1 MICEIISVGTEVVT
15 GDITDTNAPFISKEL
30 VSLGIDTMYRTSVR
44 DDEETLNEV
53 LETAKKR
60 ADLII
65 TIGGLGPTYDDF
77 TKQGVAKAIKL
88 KMVHSKEIE
97 NGIRNYFLKMGR
109 IMTSNNLRQADI
121 IEGSIVLENNNGT
134 APGLIVENEDSI
146 FILLPGP
153 PNELIPLFKEKVQ
166 PYLKEKTGKVIV
178 EKIIKLCG
186 IGESYVESSLYNMMT
201 TIKNPIIAPYA
212 KVGEVHLKLTA
223 TGETLEEANEIMKP
237 CYEKIYA
244 KFEKHIYGED
254 NDTLPSQIAKWL
266 KEKNLKVAFCESC
279 TGGYISKTITDIP
292 GASEVFDCG
301 IVTYSNE
308 MKTRLVGVSPAAL
321 KEKGA
326 VSEEV
331 AAQMAKGVRSVAG
344 ADIGISVTGVAGP
357 DGGTEEKPVGLV
369 YMGFSTKNSTVTN
382 KLNFSGNREKVRFST
397 VQAVMT
403 ALVDYL
409 KPKPETEEKEIIE
422 KEGI

>member
-15 GDITDTNAPFISKEL
+15 GDIIDTNAPFISKEL
-30 VSLGIDTMYRTSVR
+30 VALGIDTMYRTSVR
-44 DDEETLNEV
+44 DDDETLCEV

-77 TKQGVAKAIKL
+77 TKQSVAKINEL
-88 KMVHSKEIE
+88 RMIHSKELE

-121 IEGSIVLENNNGT
+121 IEGSIILENNNGT
-134 APGLIVENEDSI
+134 APGLILENDDKT

-153 PNELIPLFKEKVQ
+153 PSELVPLFKEKVS

-178 EKIIKLCG
+178 EKTVKLCG

-201 TIKNPIIAPYA
+201 TVKNPVIAPYA
-212 KVGEVHLKLTA
+212 KIGEVHLKLTA
-223 TGETLEEANEIMKP
+223 TADSIEEANEIMKS
-237 CYEKIYA
+237 CYETIYS
-244 KFEKHIYGED
+244 KFSKHIYGED
-254 NDTLPSQIAKWL
+254 DETLPSQITKWL
-266 KEKNLKVAFCESC
+266 REKGMKVAFCESC

-292 GASEVFDCG
+292 GASDVFDCG
-301 IVTYSNE
+301 IVTYSND

-331 AAQMAKGVRSVAG
+331 ASQMAKGIRSVAG
-344 ADIGISVTGVAGP
+344 ADIGISVTGIAGP

-369 YMGFSTKNSTVTN
+369 YMGFSTKNSTVTK
-382 KLNFSGNREKVRFST
+382 KLNFSGNREKVRLAT
-397 VQAVMT
+397 VQAVM
-403 ALVDYL
+403 AELVNYL
-409 KPKPETEEKEIIE
+409 KPEQSASKEEN
-422 KEGI
+422 